1 MKRFLALLLC
11 AALAL
16 GIVGCGK
23 QQLFSDRADPL
34 HILDGSAIGMTEE
47 QLLKQDEAL
56 VAGMS
61 NGNPAYTR
69 TLEKDGMKYE
79 LLYTLQDGK
88 VGHSGYTMI
97 GDAEKGLMETEQMM
111 ELFEGM
117 ILAAEGMKG
126 ATHRYYTSQKDYM
139 ETIVFYRDAQEL
151 LDAVQQSEGEEG
163 FRMQQV
169 VNGKAMDITVYCG
182 STRMYLMAAHVQEHE
197 ESGSWLGDLAD
208 PLGLIDERIFSFTEN
223 DIFTTFVGATINI
236 PAHPDNGVSPYA
248 IPLTTLYGPYGIY
261 FYIDDETKQTV
272 AVEYMPINEERGTTV
287 QPERIVCMVQEML
300 PQAQERFGPL
310 TMQCEEN
317 GEKTAFATAEELIEH
332 LRQWEGGMECY
343 ITASG
348 QNTMAGWWMEC
359 ILKEGE
365 SCLLY
370 GVELPK

>member
-1 MKRFLALLLC
+1 M
-11 AALAL
+11 
-16 GIVGCGK
+16 
-23 QQLFSDRADPL
+23 
-34 HILDGSAIGMTEE
+34 
-47 QLLKQDEAL
+47 
-56 VAGMS
+56 VA
-61 NGNPAYTR
+61 
-69 TLEKDGMKYE
+69 
-79 LLYTLQDGK
+79 
-88 VGHSGYTMI
+88 SGYNLI
-97 GDAEKGLMETEQMM
+97 GDAKNGLLDQKQMT
-111 ELFEGM
+111 ELFEEISSVTAG
-117 ILAAEGMKG
+117 IDG
-126 ATHRYYTSQKDYM
+126 ATHRHYTSQKDGE
-139 ETIVFYRDAQEL
+139 ETVVFYESAQEL
-151 LDAVQQSEGEEG
+151 LDAAQQSEGEEG
-163 FRMQQV
+163 FSLEQTA
-169 VNGKAMDITVYCG
+169 NGQDLTILIYCG

-317 GEKTAFATAEELIEH
+317 GEKTTFATAEELIEH